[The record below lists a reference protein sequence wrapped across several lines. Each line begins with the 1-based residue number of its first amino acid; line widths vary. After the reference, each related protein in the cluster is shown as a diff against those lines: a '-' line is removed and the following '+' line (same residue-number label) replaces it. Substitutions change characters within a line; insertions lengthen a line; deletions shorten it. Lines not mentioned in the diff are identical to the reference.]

1 MPGSIRLSICAGMV
15 VEELTRDGRS
25 SEAAAIELRAQMEKR
40 MGLKDLDRKFCIAPM
55 MDGSDGAKN
64 ILCLQ
69 CLIESLCFMSC

>member
-1 MPGSIRLSICAGMV
+1 VTGAA
-15 VEELTRDGRS
+15 
-25 SEAAAIELRAQMEKR
+25 SEAAAIEFRVQMEKR
-40 MGLKDLDRKFCIAPM
+40 MRLKDLDRKFAIAPM